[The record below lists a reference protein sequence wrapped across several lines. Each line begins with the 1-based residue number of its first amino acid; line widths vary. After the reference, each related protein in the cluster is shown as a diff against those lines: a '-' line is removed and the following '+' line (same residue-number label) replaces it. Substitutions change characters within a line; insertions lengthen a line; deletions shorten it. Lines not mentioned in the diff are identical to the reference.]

1 MTIGLDV
8 QRDAIRAWAGGTL
21 EEFLQSFDSDQAAEI
36 RRIATPGLAVPNHRG
51 ATVTRTKDTEPIPE
65 EPEATTWL
73 GHKEWILN
81 GPHALPAAA
90 VASIG
95 DTTGEISRL
104 IDNSEE
110 DRLYGLVV
118 GYVQSGKTANYTA
131 LLARAAD
138 MGYTFVVVLSGV
150 LNDLR
155 FQTQKR
161 LMRDLTGDPHG
172 RLNGEC
178 IDTTTGM
185 KEWLLITG
193 LENDIGKPVSEKLPD
208 FLEAQ
213 DTDGAILLSVMKKN
227 VLVLEHLIDG
237 LRRTDDEIL
246 SRHKLLI
253 IDDEADHA
261 TVNTGGDGSEHADPS
276 FEHDDDEDGSDDPLG
291 ETDPSRTNK
300 AIRRIIRFFER
311 TTYIGYTATPYA
323 NVLIDKDQVD
333 DKHGKSL
340 YPRDFIISL
349 PRPDGYFGP
358 DTFFGNTDDHEAGG
372 RYTTT
377 VPPEEVDEA
386 MAMQEDVDVT
396 RRDAVPDSLQDA
408 MMDFV
413 LSGIARKI
421 RRSRG
426 VRMNQH
432 HTMLIHIQWR
442 NDDQEVARTLVQDL
456 FDEWKLL
463 AESTIG
469 TSGRNFR
476 ERLRR
481 RWDSEY
487 RTWDASIETWSQIED
502 ELMTPGEEG
511 GWMGEV
517 EIRMI
522 NSLTDENL
530 DYSRHPE
537 GLNVIAIGGNK
548 LSRGLTLEGLTVSY
562 FLRRTKMYDSLMQ
575 MGRWFGYRHGYEDLV
590 RVHSSDE
597 LLSWFEWLVRVED
610 SVRSDIARY
619 DMLGLT
625 PEQLSVR
632 IPLHSTMK
640 VSASSKMKNA
650 MTSVANYSGITA
662 QSVKLPIDNEA
673 RLSANLDSTTQFLEG
688 LGEGAPAGRRMWS
701 WRGVG
706 VPEVADY
713 LESLDIDGPP
723 NAVFDTKG
731 IARYMRRVH
740 ADEGVFVAHSGG
752 EVLELRQGPQRIPAN
767 DPQWSFG
774 TRYIARSQGAEVLAG
789 ETRGTGNIQLIGYNE
804 RRDMELAMQLSNV
817 EKGKSGVCMIVYL
830 IAPGSKPSNENRA
843 ELPDH
848 ETPIVGLVLRFPARD
863 FEDQVQ
869 LYAHARGVIADV

>member
-1 MTIGLDV
+1 MPIGLDI
-8 QRDAIRAWAGGTL
+8 QRDAIRAWADGTL
-21 EEFLQSFDSDQAAEI
+21 EEFLQAFDTDQAAEI
-36 RRIATPGLAVPNHRG
+36 RRIATPGLAFPHDRG
-51 ATVTRTKDTEPIPE
+51 AIVAKTKGTEPIPE
-65 EPEATTWL
+65 ETEAATWL
-73 GHKEWILN
+73 RHKDWILN
-81 GPHALPAAA
+81 GPHALPPAA

-95 DTTGEISRL
+95 ETTDDIRRL
-104 IDNSEE
+104 IERSDEG
-110 DRLYGLVV
+110 RLYGLVV

-155 FQTQKR
+155 YQTQKR

-172 RLNGEC
+172 RLNGNH
-178 IDTTTGM
+178 IDTTGM
-185 KEWLLITG
+185 KKWLLITG
-193 LENDIGKPVSEKLPD
+193 LEKDVGKPVSEKLPD
-208 FLEAQ
+208 LLEAQ
-213 DTDGAILLSVMKKN
+213 DRDGEMLLAVMKKN

-237 LRRTDDEIL
+237 LRRTDDDVL
-246 SRHKLLI
+246 ARHRLLI

-276 FEHDDDEDGSDDPLG
+276 LDHDDDDGLDDPLG

-300 AIRRIIRFFER
+300 AIRRIIKFFER
-311 TTYIGYTATPYA
+311 TTYIGYTATPFA
-323 NVLIDKDQVD
+323 NVLIDKDQED

-349 PRPDGYFGP
+349 PKPDGYFGP

-377 VPPEEVDEA
+377 VPSEEVENA
-386 MAMQEDVDVT
+386 LAMQEDVDVT
-396 RRDAVPDSLQDA
+396 RRDAVPQSLQDA

-421 RRSRG
+421 RRSQG
-426 VRMNQH
+426 VRMNEH

-442 NDDQEVARTLVQDL
+442 NDDQEVARALVGDL

-463 AESTIG
+463 AESTVG
-469 TSGRNFR
+469 TSGRDFR
-476 ERLRR
+476 DRLRR
-481 RWDSEY
+481 RWESEY
-487 RTWDASIETWSQIED
+487 RSWDPSIETWSQIKE
-502 ELMTPGEEG
+502 ELVTPEEEG
-511 GWMGEV
+511 GWLGGV

-575 MGRWFGYRHGYEDLV
+575 MGRWFGFRHGYEDLV
-590 RVHSSDE
+590 RVHSSEE

-619 DMLGLT
+619 DMLGFT
-625 PEQLSVR
+625 PEQLAVR
-632 IPLHSTMK
+632 VPLHSTMK
-640 VSASSKMKNA
+640 VTSSSKMKNA

-662 QSVKLPIDNEA
+662 QSVRLPIDNEP
-673 RLSANLDSTTQFLEG
+673 RLSANLDSTTHFLEG
-688 LGEGAPAGRRMWS
+688 LGVGAPAGRRMWS
-701 WRGVG
+701 WRDVG
-706 VPEVADY
+706 APEVADY

-731 IARYMRRVH
+731 IARYMRKVH

-752 EVLELRQGPQRIPAN
+752 EVLELRQGPQRIPGN

-774 TRYIARSQGAEVLAG
+774 TRYIARSQGAEVLDG
-789 ETRGTGNIQLIGYNE
+789 EMRGTGNIQLIGYNE

-830 IAPGSKPSNENRA
+830 IAPGSKPSNENRL

-863 FEDQVQ
+863 FEGQVQ
-869 LYAHARGVIADV
+869 LYAHAKGVPADV